1 MLDRGHTRIHRAT
14 LCRVVIDHGGPE
26 YLYLQLA
33 ELLREQIRSGT
44 LPPRSRVPSL
54 IDLAAEHGL
63 AEMTVRKALRI
74 LIDEGLIETRPGRGT
89 FVKGKGN
96 G

>member
-1 MLDRGHTRIHRAT
+1 M
-14 LCRVVIDHGGPE
+14 VIDHGGPE
-26 YLYLQLA
+26 YLYRQLA
-33 ELLREQIRSGT
+33 ELLRVQIRSGK

-54 IDLAAEHGL
+54 VDLAAKYEL

-89 FVKGKGN
+89 FVKGKK
-96 G
+96 

>member
-1 MLDRGHTRIHRAT
+1 VPERGHTRIHRAT

-33 ELLREQIRSGT
+33 ELLREQIRSGKM
-44 LPPRSRVPSL
+44 PPRSRVLPL
-54 IDLAAEHGL
+54 VELAAKYEL

-74 LIDEGLIETRPGRGT
+74 LIDEGLIETKPGRGT
-89 FVKGKGN
+89 YVKGKS
-96 G
+96 

>member
-1 MLDRGHTRIHRAT
+1 M
-14 LCRVVIDHGGPE
+14 VIDHGGPE

-33 ELLREQIRSGT
+33 ELLREQIRSGK

-54 IDLAAEHGL
+54 VDLAAKYEL
-63 AEMTVRKALRI
+63 AEMTVRKALRL

-89 FVKGKGN
+89 FVKGKG
-96 G
+96 

>member
-1 MLDRGHTRIHRAT
+1 MPDRGHTRIHRAT

-33 ELLREQIRSGT
+33 ELLREQIRSGKM
-44 LPPRSRVPSL
+44 PPRSRVPSL

-74 LIDEGLIETRPGRGT
+74 LIDEGLIETKPGRGT
-89 FVKGKGN
+89 YVKGEG
-96 G
+96 

>member
-33 ELLREQIRSGT
+33 ELLREQIRSGK

-54 IDLAAEHGL
+54 VDLAAKYEL
-63 AEMTVRKALRI
+63 AEMTVRKALRL

-89 FVKGKGN
+89 FVKGKG
-96 G
+96 

>member
-33 ELLREQIRSGT
+33 ELLREQIRSGK

-54 IDLAAEHGL
+54 VELAARYEL
-63 AEMTVRKALRI
+63 VEMMVRKALRV
-74 LIDEGLIETRPGRGT
+74 LIDEGLIETKPGRGT
-89 FVKGKGN
+89 YVKGKG
-96 G
+96 

>member
-1 MLDRGHTRIHRAT
+1 M
-14 LCRVVIDHGGPE
+14 VIDHGGPE

>member
-1 MLDRGHTRIHRAT
+1 M
-14 LCRVVIDHGGPE
+14 VIDHGGPE

-33 ELLREQIRSGT
+33 SLLREQIRSGE

-54 IDLAAEHGL
+54 TSLAAEHGL
-63 AEMTVRKALRI
+63 ADMTVRKALRL

-89 FVKGKGN
+89 FVKG
-96 G
+96 

>member
-1 MLDRGHTRIHRAT
+1 M
-14 LCRVVIDHGGPE
+14 VIDHGGPE

-33 ELLREQIRSGT
+33 ALLREQIRSGQ

-54 IDLAAEHGL
+54 NDLTADYGV
-63 AEMTVRKALRI
+63 AEMTVRKALRV

-89 FVKGKGN
+89 FVKGQQ
-96 G
+96 

>member
-33 ELLREQIRSGT
+33 ELLREQIRSGKM
-44 LPPRSRVPSL
+44 PPRSRVPSL
-54 IDLAAEHGL
+54 VDLAARYEL

-74 LIDEGLIETRPGRGT
+74 LIDEGLIETKPGRGT
-89 FVKGKGN
+89 YVKGKG
-96 G
+96 

>member
-1 MLDRGHTRIHRAT
+1 MPERGHIRIHRAT

-33 ELLREQIRSGT
+33 ELLREQIRSGKM
-44 LPPRSRVPSL
+44 PPRSRVPSL

-74 LIDEGLIETRPGRGT
+74 LIDEGLIETKPGRGT
-89 FVKGKGN
+89 YVKGK
-96 G
+96 

>member
-1 MLDRGHTRIHRAT
+1 M
-14 LCRVVIDHGGPE
+14 VIDHGGPE

-33 ELLREQIRSGT
+33 AHLREQIRSGE

-54 IDLAAEHGL
+54 TSLAAEHKL
-63 AEMTVRKALRI
+63 ADMTVRRALRL

-89 FVKGKGN
+89 FVKG
-96 G
+96 

>member
-1 MLDRGHTRIHRAT
+1 MPERGHTRIHRAT

-33 ELLREQIRSGT
+33 ELLREQIRSGK

-54 IDLAAEHGL
+54 VDLAAKYEL
-63 AEMTVRKALRI
+63 AEMTVRKALRL

-89 FVKGKGN
+89 FVKGKG
-96 G
+96 

>member
-1 MLDRGHTRIHRAT
+1 
-14 LCRVVIDHGGPE
+14 VVIDHGGPE

-33 ELLREQIRSGT
+33 ELLREQIRSGK

-54 IDLAAEHGL
+54 VDLAAKYEL
-63 AEMTVRKALRI
+63 AEMTVRKALRL

-89 FVKGKGN
+89 FVKGKG
-96 G
+96 

>member
-1 MLDRGHTRIHRAT
+1 M
-14 LCRVVIDHGGPE
+14 VIDHGGPE

-33 ELLREQIRSGT
+33 ALLREQIRSGE

-54 IDLAAEHGL
+54 TSLAAEHGL
-63 AEMTVRKALRI
+63 ADMTVRRALRL

-89 FVKGKGN
+89 FVKG
-96 G
+96 

>member
-1 MLDRGHTRIHRAT
+1 M
-14 LCRVVIDHGGPE
+14 VIDHGGPE

-33 ELLREQIRSGT
+33 DLLREQIRSGK

-54 IDLAAEHGL
+54 VDLAAKYEL
-63 AEMTVRKALRI
+63 AEMTVRKALRL

-89 FVKGKGN
+89 FVKGKG
-96 G
+96 

>member
-1 MLDRGHTRIHRAT
+1 MLHRGHTRIHRAT

-33 ELLREQIRSGT
+33 ELLREQIRSGK

-54 IDLAAEHGL
+54 VDLAAKYEL
-63 AEMTVRKALRI
+63 AEMTVRKALRL
-74 LIDEGLIETRPGRGT
+74 LIDEGLIETKPGRGT
-89 FVKGKGN
+89 YVKGKG
-96 G
+96 

>member
-1 MLDRGHTRIHRAT
+1 M
-14 LCRVVIDHGGPE
+14 VIDHGGPE

-89 FVKGKGN
+89 FVKGKG
-96 G
+96 

>member
-1 MLDRGHTRIHRAT
+1 M
-14 LCRVVIDHGGPE
+14 VIDHGGPE

-33 ELLREQIRSGT
+33 ELLRAQIRSGT

-89 FVKGKGN
+89 FVKGKK
-96 G
+96 